1 MESLISL
8 GLAGVLG
15 LVVGKVLGRGQIST
29 TCMIAV
35 FAAAATPTMGA
46 VLFPHFDFSAETPR
60 LVCALLAVLAFDAMR
75 RVAERPI

>member
-8 GLAGVLG
+8 GLAGLLG
-15 LVVGKVLGRGQIST
+15 IVVGKALGGGQITT

-35 FAAAATPTMGA
+35 FAAAATPTLGN
-46 VLFPHFDFSAETPR
+46 VLFPHIDFSALTPR
-60 LVCALLAVLAFDAMR
+60 LVCALLSVLAFDAMR